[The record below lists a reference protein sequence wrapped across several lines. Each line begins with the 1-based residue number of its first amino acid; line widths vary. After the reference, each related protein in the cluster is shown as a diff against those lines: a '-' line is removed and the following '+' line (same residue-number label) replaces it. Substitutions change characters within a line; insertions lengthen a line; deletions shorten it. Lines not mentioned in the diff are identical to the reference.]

1 MKKRRYTARLLS
13 MAVAAN
19 LVFSSLAMPV
29 FSADLSGLET
39 ELSTEMQ
46 GETETTVS
54 VKETETETREE
65 TESQAETVNEME
77 TETQAMTETDS
88 ETVTE
93 TEVQTETAS
102 QEIEKEI
109 ESTQEIEAQADVFS
123 ARENAS
129 AVQAGDPVEITVQNG
144 EVTSKTTS
152 LTVNLSGVPSS
163 GILRVVQLDAGDTYD
178 AGKLNDYTSL
188 HFSVLSR
195 LHTGENVLSLTGAP
209 TPGKQLLVVVRDAGG
224 SIVDYVSSPILV
236 AEEQTEPD
244 PGQEKTPE
252 EILKNTSVTLLKN
265 GEARTENFT
274 QQETSVDVRVK
285 LDDSVDKCWLKICG
299 YAGNTGFDPD
309 SNFNK
314 VLWSGWVTNGFEGT
328 LSFAESQL
336 PLPVGYDIIAC
347 LNVRVGDDFYRSSL
361 SQSLEVVD

>member
-1 MKKRRYTARLLS
+1 MKKRRYTAKLLS

-29 FSADLSGLET
+29 FSADLSSLET

-102 QEIEKEI
+102 QETEKET

-152 LTVNLSGVPSS
+152 LTGKSFRSTVLRNSS
-163 GILRVVQLDAGDTYD
+163 CRSAG
-178 AGKLNDYTSL
+178 
-188 HFSVLSR
+188 
-195 LHTGENVLSLTGAP
+195 
-209 TPGKQLLVVVRDAGG
+209 
-224 SIVDYVSSPILV
+224 
-236 AEEQTEPD
+236 
-244 PGQEKTPE
+244 
-252 EILKNTSVTLLKN
+252 
-265 GEARTENFT
+265 
-274 QQETSVDVRVK
+274 
-285 LDDSVDKCWLKICG
+285 CG
-299 YAGNTGFDPD
+299 RY
-309 SNFNK
+309 
-314 VLWSGWVTNGFEGT
+314 L
-328 LSFAESQL
+328 
-336 PLPVGYDIIAC
+336 
-347 LNVRVGDDFYRSSL
+347 
-361 SQSLEVVD
+361 

>member
-13 MAVAAN
+13 MTVAAN

-29 FSADLSGLET
+29 FSADLSSLET

-46 GETETTVS
+46 RETETTVS

-102 QEIEKEI
+102 QEIEKET

-152 LTVNLSGVPSS
+152 LTVNLSGSTVLRNSS
-163 GILRVVQLDAGDTYD
+163 CRSAG
-178 AGKLNDYTSL
+178 
-188 HFSVLSR
+188 
-195 LHTGENVLSLTGAP
+195 
-209 TPGKQLLVVVRDAGG
+209 
-224 SIVDYVSSPILV
+224 
-236 AEEQTEPD
+236 
-244 PGQEKTPE
+244 
-252 EILKNTSVTLLKN
+252 
-265 GEARTENFT
+265 
-274 QQETSVDVRVK
+274 
-285 LDDSVDKCWLKICG
+285 CG
-299 YAGNTGFDPD
+299 RY
-309 SNFNK
+309 
-314 VLWSGWVTNGFEGT
+314 L
-328 LSFAESQL
+328 
-336 PLPVGYDIIAC
+336 
-347 LNVRVGDDFYRSSL
+347 
-361 SQSLEVVD
+361 